1 MKWRGCHE
9 PDESGVNSTINS
21 EEDDAAASMCMPPK

>member
-9 PDESGVNSTINS
+9 PDENGGSSNINS
-21 EEDDAAASMCMPPK
+21 EKDDAAASMLMPLE